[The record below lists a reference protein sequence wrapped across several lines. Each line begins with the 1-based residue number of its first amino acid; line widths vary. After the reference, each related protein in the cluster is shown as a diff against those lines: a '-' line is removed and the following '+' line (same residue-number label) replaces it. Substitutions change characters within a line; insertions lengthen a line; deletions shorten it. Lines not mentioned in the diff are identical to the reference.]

1 MDKKL
6 DDTFHI
12 DLSDPEF
19 GHNLVI
25 TGNAGEDVI
34 TFDSN
39 STLCNADMLTWQAN
53 SSMVGTISVANP
65 SSYTISPNNTVNI
78 VNTNFTFDPINS
90 INISGLDGVE
100 WVDTLPDLDKVEKM
114 CKEYPGLDKAFEN
127 FKTVY
132 KMVEQ
137 DWLGKQKNAK
147 KSR

>member
-6 DDTFHI
+6 DGIFHI
-12 DLSDPEF
+12 DLSDSEYSLSTDD
-19 GHNLVI
+19 LVI
-25 TGNAGEDVI
+25 TGSAGEDVI

-39 STLCNADMLTWQAN
+39 ITWQNTDMLTWQSN

-65 SSYTISPNNTVNI
+65 VYTISSGSTVK
-78 VNTNFTFDPINS
+78 TNFNFDPINS
-90 INISGLDGVE
+90 INIGGLDGVE
-100 WVDTLPDLDKVEKM
+100 WVDTLPEIDKVEAM

-137 DWLGKQKNAK
+137 DWLGKQKK
-147 KSR
+147 C

>member
-6 DDTFHI
+6 DGIFHI
-12 DLSDPEF
+12 DLSDSEYSLSTDD
-19 GHNLVI
+19 LVI
-25 TGNAGEDVI
+25 TGSAGEDVI

-39 STLCNADMLTWQAN
+39 ITWQNTDMLTWQSN

-65 SSYTISPNNTVNI
+65 VYTISSGST
-78 VNTNFTFDPINS
+78 VNTNFNFDPINS
-90 INISGLDGVE
+90 INIGGLDGVE
-100 WVDTLPDLDKVEKM
+100 WVDTLPEIDKVEAM

-137 DWLGKQKNAK
+137 DWLGKQKK
-147 KSR
+147 C